1 MATTTIQGF
10 TNKTLSE
17 HSMPSYALGIK
28 TNYSCVEDEPSC
40 EVLSNKTCPLDLG
53 EKITYRF
60 NDIDKVTT
68 SLTVQN
74 PSKVRNGVQYVAKDE
89 FIQRTSDANGNVL
102 YDEPVVAY
110 LVVRHQKTG
119 TITPEVVNMAVQR
132 VIGSVLKADGTTRF
146 GDMMRGA
153 LVVTE
158 D

>member
-1 MATTTIQGF
+1 MATTTFQGF

-17 HSMPSYALGIK
+17 HPMPSYSLGIK
-28 TNYSCVEDEPSC
+28 ENYSCVEDEPSC

-53 EKITYRF
+53 EKITYRY

-89 FIQRTSDANGNVL
+89 FIQRTTDANGTII

-119 TITPEVVNMAVQR
+119 TITPEVIDMAVQR
-132 VIGSVLKADGTTRF
+132 VLGSVIKADGKTRF
-146 GDMMRGA
+146 SDMMRGA

-158 D
+158 N